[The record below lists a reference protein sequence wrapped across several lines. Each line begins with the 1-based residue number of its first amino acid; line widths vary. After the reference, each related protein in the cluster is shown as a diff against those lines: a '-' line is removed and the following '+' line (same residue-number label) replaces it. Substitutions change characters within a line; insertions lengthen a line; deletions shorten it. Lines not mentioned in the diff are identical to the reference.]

1 MRTIFRS
8 LGLVLLP
15 AVAFVAFAGQGP
27 AVETRTFKL
36 TYASAV
42 EVAERLNGQMC
53 RELGPDGKPFR
64 VATAYEEANAVSVTA
79 SPETVKAC
87 AGIVAEVDVKPKQVY
102 VEARFVALN
111 AVEMR
116 NLGLKW
122 NMLQNGVGIAS
133 ANASAGISAR
143 RMPAHVKE
151 FTDETTGGRNAKAS
165 ERITYDPASKA
176 GGFDATYAAFQGT
189 LSSTEM
195 SLLLQAFD
203 ENTGIRTFANPKV
216 IVSSG
221 KKARVDMTMKSPYVR
236 LAAKRVLDDGV
247 NTLDVDTQIAPL
259 GGDDELFKD
268 KLFFSFGVMLDV
280 TPRVQTNGFIDVTI
294 VPTVA
299 EHIESMDVKVRVS
312 AAEGEVQDGLAIP
325 YVTYPGMDVQ
335 RILTEFNMRS
345 GETAVIGGLSR
356 TEEQEID
363 DGIPYLRDIP
373 WIGQFLFGSKT
384 KRKNKVDIVLFV
396 TVGEIDAEGPRG
408 AVGAPAG
415 AMNVVNG
422 YPKGFNET
430 NESDHERSQ
439 SNER

>member
-1 MRTIFRS
+1 MKTIFRS
-8 LGLVLLP
+8 LAFVLLS
-15 AVAFVAFAGQGP
+15 AVAFAAFAGQNL
-27 AVETRTFKL
+27 AVETRTFRL
-36 TYASAV
+36 TYASAA
-42 EVAERLNGQMC
+42 EMAERLNGQMC

-87 AGIVAEVDVKPKQVY
+87 AGIVADVDVKPKQVY

-111 AVEMR
+111 AIEMR

-122 NMLQNGVGIAS
+122 NMLQNGIGIAS

-143 RMPAHVKE
+143 KLPARVKE
-151 FTDETTGGRNAKAS
+151 FSDETTGGRNAKAS
-165 ERITYDPASKA
+165 EKITYDPASKS

-203 ENTGIRTFANPKV
+203 ENTGIKTFANPKV
-216 IVSSG
+216 IVTSG
-221 KKARVDMTMKSPYVR
+221 KKARVDMTMKRPNVTLS
-236 LAAKRVLDDGV
+236 AKRVIDDGT
-247 NTLDVDTQIAPL
+247 NTLDVDARLTPL
-259 GGDDELFKD
+259 DGSDEYFKGN
-268 KLFFSFGVMLDV
+268 LFFSFGVTLDV
-280 TPRVQTNGFIDVTI
+280 TPRVQTNGFIDVSI

-299 EHIESMDVKVRVS
+299 EHIESLDVVVRTS
-312 AAEGEVQDGLAIP
+312 ATTADEADGLSIP
-325 YVTYPGMDVQ
+325 YVTYPGLDIQ
-335 RILTEFNMRS
+335 RIITDFNMRS

-356 TEEQEID
+356 TEEQEVE

-373 WIGQFLFGSKT
+373 WIGPFLFGSTT

-408 AVGAPAG
+408 AVGAPVG

-422 YPKGFNET
+422 YPKGFIET
-430 NESDHERSQ
+430 TEQERSQ